1 MRAFYGPISIMLTF
15 LEKIV
20 IEQNLQDFLSVWR
33 SRIMFGSLAAK
44 KVQTQKEDNQLK
56 VKVEVVDKIALPL

>member
-1 MRAFYGPISIMLTF
+1 L
-15 LEKIV
+15 
-20 IEQNLQDFLSVWR
+20 
-33 SRIMFGSLAAK
+33 FGSLAAK